1 MRFLA
6 CLVVA
11 AGVAFGG
18 AARAQD
24 VKVGAAASLTN
35 VLQNL
40 SAAWNESGGGKIVG
54 NYAASSAL
62 ARQVEQGAPID
73 VFISADLEWMDYLE
87 QKGLIETGTRRN
99 VAANTLVLIAP
110 ADKAETVV
118 LSKGIDLKAR
128 LGGGRL
134 AVADPGSVPA
144 GKYAKDA
151 LTALGLWDQVSGSL
165 APAENVRAT
174 LALVARGETP
184 YGIVYA
190 TDAKVE
196 PKVKVVAVFPADS
209 HKPIVYPAAII
220 KGKATPAATS
230 FLQFMQTDKAR
241 AILRDAG
248 FTTGG

>member
-6 CLVVA
+6 LLIMSMSLLFG
-11 AGVAFGG
+11 GVAS
-18 AARAQD
+18 AQE

-35 VLQNL
+35 VLQTL
-40 SAAWNESGGGKIVG
+40 GKAWGESGGGAIVG

-62 ARQVEQGAPID
+62 ARQIEQGAPID
-73 VFISADLEWMDYLE
+73 VFLSADLEWMDYLE
-87 QKGLIETGTRRN
+87 QKGLIEAGTRRN

-118 LSKGIDLKAR
+118 LSKGMDLKAK
-128 LGGGRL
+128 LNGGRL

-151 LTALGLWDQVSGSL
+151 LSALGLWDQVSPAL

-184 YGIVYA
+184 LGVVYG
-190 TDAKVE
+190 TDAKLE

-230 FLQFMQTDKAR
+230 FLQFLQSDKAR

>member
-6 CLVVA
+6 FLLLA
-11 AGVAFGG
+11 AGLALGS
-18 AARAQD
+18 AAQAQD

-35 VLQNL
+35 VLETL
-40 SAAWNESGGGKIVG
+40 GKAWGESGGGKIVG

-62 ARQVEQGAPID
+62 ARQIEQGAPID
-73 VFISADLEWMDYLE
+73 VFLSADLEWMDFLQ
-87 QKGLIETGTRRN
+87 QKGLIETATRN
-99 VAANTLVLIAP
+99 NIAANTLVLIAP

-118 LSKGIDLKAR
+118 LSKGMDLKAK

-134 AVADPGSVPA
+134 AVADPAAVPA
-144 GKYAKDA
+144 GKYAKEA
-151 LTALGLWDQVSGSL
+151 LTALGLWSQVESSL

-174 LALVARGETP
+174 LALVARGEVP
-184 YGIVYA
+184 LGIVYG

-209 HKPIVYPAAII
+209 HKPIVYPAAIV
-220 KGKATPAATS
+220 KGKTSPAATS
-230 FLQFMQTDKAR
+230 FLQFLQTDKAR

>member
-6 CLVVA
+6 LLVMSM
-11 AGVAFGG
+11 GLLLGG
-18 AARAQD
+18 AANAQE
-24 VKVGAAASLTN
+24 VRVGAAASLSN
-35 VLQNL
+35 VIVTLGREW
-40 SAAWNESGGGKIVG
+40 AANGGGRIVG

-73 VFISADLEWMDYLE
+73 VFLSADLEWMDFLE
-87 QKGLIETGTRRN
+87 RKGLIEAGTRKN

-110 ADKAETVV
+110 ADKAETIV
-118 LSKGIDLKAR
+118 LSKGMDLKAK

-134 AVADPGSVPA
+134 AVADPDSVPA

-151 LTALGLWDQVSGSL
+151 LTTLGLWDQVSPSL

-184 YGIVYA
+184 LGIVYA

-196 PKVKVVAVFPADS
+196 PKVRVVAVFPPDS
-209 HKPIVYPAAII
+209 HKPIVYPAAIV
-220 KGKATPAATS
+220 KGKTTPAATS
-230 FLQFMQTDKAR
+230 FLQFLQSDRAR

>member
-6 CLVVA
+6 FLVMGIGLLLGSA
-11 AGVAFGG
+11 AN
-18 AARAQD
+18 AQE

-35 VLQNL
+35 VLKTL
-40 SAAWNESGGGKIVG
+40 GTAWSESGGGTIVG

-87 QKGLIETGTRRN
+87 QKGLIETGTRKN
-99 VAANTLVLIAP
+99 VATNTLVLIAP
-110 ADKAETVV
+110 ADKAETVA
-118 LSKGIDLKAR
+118 LSKGMDLKAK

-151 LTALGLWDQVSGSL
+151 LTALDLWSQVESSL

-196 PKVKVVAVFPADS
+196 PKVKVVATFPAGS

-220 KGKATPAATS
+220 KGKTSAATTS
-230 FLQFMQTDKAR
+230 FLQFLQSDKAR
-241 AILRDAG
+241 AILNDAG
-248 FTTGG
+248 FSTGG

>member
-6 CLVVA
+6 FLAMAIGLLLGSA
-11 AGVAFGG
+11 AQ
-18 AARAQD
+18 AQ
-24 VKVGAAASLTN
+24 VKVGAAASLAN
-35 VLQNL
+35 VLETL
-40 SAAWNESGGGKIVG
+40 GKEWAANGGGTIVG

-73 VFISADLEWMDYLE
+73 VFLSADLEWMDFLE
-87 QKGLIETGTRRN
+87 QKGLIEAGTRRN

-110 ADKAETVV
+110 ADKAETIV
-118 LSKGIDLKAR
+118 LSKGMDLKAK
-128 LGGGRL
+128 LNGGRL
-134 AVADPGSVPA
+134 AVADPGAVPA

-151 LTALGLWDQVSGSL
+151 LTALGLWDQVSANL

-184 YGIVYA
+184 LGIVYG

-196 PKVKVVAVFPADS
+196 QKVKVVAVFPADS

-220 KGKATPAATS
+220 KGKATPEATS
-230 FLQFMQTDKAR
+230 FLQFLQTEKAR